1 MIFLFKTQ
9 DGLRCIRQKYITEQV
24 FWRQPYCN
32 IRPEYQRTRLTVT
45 HWAPHD
51 LRRTSRTILAKL
63 GCPSDVAEIIM
74 GHMLPGVEGVYNRH
88 RYDAEKVEWLRKLSD
103 YFESLVE

>member
-1 MIFLFKTQ
+1 
-9 DGLRCIRQKYITEQV
+9 
-24 FWRQPYCN
+24 
-32 IRPEYQRTRLTVT
+32 
-45 HWAPHD
+45 
-51 LRRTSRTILAKL
+51 
-63 GCPSDVAEIIM
+63 VAEIIM